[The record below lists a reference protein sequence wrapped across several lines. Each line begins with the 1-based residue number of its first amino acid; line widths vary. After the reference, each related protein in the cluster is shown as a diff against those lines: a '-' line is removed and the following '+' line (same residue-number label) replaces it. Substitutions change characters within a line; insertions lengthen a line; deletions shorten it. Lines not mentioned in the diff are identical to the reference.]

1 MKNNTKSVKSPA
13 PAKNITVEKVVPAAK
28 VAVAPKPAGKVAP
41 KGSKPP
47 VKKAPAKRAPA
58 PKVEPVAPTAVL
70 TTITAKIDIG
80 FGNAL
85 YLRGEGAGL
94 SWDRGTQMNC
104 VNDDTWMLELGESV
118 RPVIYKFLVN
128 DLTWSAGE
136 DYVVPAGTSVTVVPA
151 F

>member
-13 PAKNITVEKVVPAAK
+13 PAKKITVKKIVRAAK

-70 TTITAKIDIG
+70 TTITAYHP
-80 FGNAL
+80 F
-85 YLRGEGAGL
+85 GAGDL
-94 SWDRGTQMNC
+94 ANKIAWRVNQDGTAETYAYTAPATTGMVSVIAKAGGVEVEQ
-104 VNDDTWMLELGESV
+104 WIML
-118 RPVIYKFLVN
+118 
-128 DLTWSAGE
+128 AG
-136 DYVVPAGTSVTVVPA
+136 
-151 F
+151 

>member
-13 PAKNITVEKVVPAAK
+13 PAKKITVKKIVPAAK
-28 VAVAPKPAGKVAP
+28 VAVAPKPAGKVVP

-58 PKVEPVAPTAVL
+58 PKVEPVAPTAVR

-104 VNDDTWMLELGESV
+104 LDYDSWMLELGESV

>member
-1 MKNNTKSVKSPA
+1 MKTNTKSVKSPA
-13 PAKNITVEKVVPAAK
+13 PAKKTTAKKIVPAAK
-28 VAVAPKPAGKVAP
+28 VAVAPKPAGKLAP
-41 KGSKPP
+41 KVSKPL
-47 VKKAPAKRAPA
+47 VKKAPAKPAAAPQ
-58 PKVEPVAPTAVL
+58 VEPVAPTTVR

-94 SWDRGTQMNC
+94 SWDRGTLMNC
-104 VNDDTWMLELGESV
+104 VDDDTWMLELGESV

-128 DLTWSAGE
+128 DLTWSTGD
-136 DYVVPAGTSVTVVPA
+136 DYVVPAGTSVTVIPA

>member
-1 MKNNTKSVKSPA
+1 MKNNTKSVKSPT
-13 PAKNITVEKVVPAAK
+13 PAKKITVKKIVPAAK
-28 VAVAPKPAGKVAP
+28 VAVAPKPAGKVVP

-58 PKVEPVAPTAVL
+58 PKVEPVAPTAVR

-104 VNDDTWMLELGESV
+104 LDYDSWMLELGESV

-136 DYVVPAGTSVTVVPA
+136 DYVVPAGTSVTVAPA